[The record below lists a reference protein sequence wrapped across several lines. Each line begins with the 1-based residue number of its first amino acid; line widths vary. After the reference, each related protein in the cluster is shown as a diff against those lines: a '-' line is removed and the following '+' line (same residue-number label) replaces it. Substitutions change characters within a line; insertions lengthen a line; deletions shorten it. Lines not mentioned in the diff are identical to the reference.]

1 MFTASA
7 LGGAGWVAGG
17 QSELGVATERLA
29 ACFRVGSPRVWG
41 GVRVRS
47 VCVRVCVC
55 SMCVPR
61 CVAQHLCSSF
71 VVNPVLSLASVSLS
85 VQWGCGLCQLSVC
98 HQPAGTNE
106 ERGCQLFSSLQ
117 GARSASGWSPAG
129 PHHHSPCRSFQ
140 VKGWK
145 LGSERPMAGGGDGHA
160 YARHAYPGL
169 RGMTRGPCCPQGP
182 RTPTAPGER

>member
-7 LGGAGWVAGG
+7 LGGRGG
-17 QSELGVATERLA
+17 QREDSLNLGLPQRGWLLI
-29 ACFRVGSPRVWG
+29 SVWG
-41 GVRVRS
+41 PLECALEC
-47 VCVRVCVC
+47 VCVACVC

-61 CVAQHLCSSF
+61 CVAQHPCSSF

-106 ERGCQLFSSLQ
+106 ERGCQLFSNLQ

-129 PHHHSPCRSFQ
+129 PHHHSPCRSFR

-145 LGSERPMAGGGDGHA
+145 LGSERPMAGGGDGYA